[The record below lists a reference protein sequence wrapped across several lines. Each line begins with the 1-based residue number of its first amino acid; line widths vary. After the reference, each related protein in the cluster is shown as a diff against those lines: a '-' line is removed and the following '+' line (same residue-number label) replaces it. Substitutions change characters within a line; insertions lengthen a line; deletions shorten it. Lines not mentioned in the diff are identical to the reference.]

1 MKTRLSKAQA
11 AYENALENVSD
22 LHVKIS
28 DGNTKLG
35 AIPSVSLIPVMDCG
49 NCAICAK
56 SCYDLRNDFIYK
68 EVIKTRAI
76 NSAIYHED
84 PERFFKEIDGYLD
97 YRFPRAFRFHIGG
110 DIQDKWYLD
119 KMCEIARKH
128 KDTKFLA
135 FTKMFDVCNEYL
147 DEGNVIPENMHIL
160 FSGWLGLKMDNRHGF
175 PEAHP
180 IFESGTSST
189 GRDTS
194 VYRKLH
200 RVSEGRQTM
209 LVYRK
214 RSGGRIPCTLAKIL
228 VRNDGVLCL
237 TN

>member
-1 MKTRLSKAQA
+1 MSRNYWTLGKEGMKTRLSKAQA
-11 AYENALENVSD
+11 AYENALENVEN

-28 DGNTKLG
+28 EGNNKLG

-56 SCYDLRNDFIYK
+56 SCYDLRNDLIYK
-68 EVIKTRAI
+68 EVVKTRAI

-84 PERFFKEIDGYLD
+84 PERYFKEIDDYLN
-97 YRFPRAFRFHIGG
+97 YRYPRAFRFHIGG

-180 IFESGTSST
+180 IFESGTSAPEGTLLCT
-189 GRDTS
+189 GNCAECLKEDRLCWS
-194 VYRKLH
+194 IGKGQAV
-200 RVSEGRQTM
+200 GF
-209 LVYRK
+209 
-214 RSGGRIPCTLAKIL
+214 LAH
-228 VRNDGVLCL
+228 
-237 TN
+237 

>member
-49 NCAICAK
+49 NCSICSK
-56 SCYDLRNDFIYK
+56 SCYDLRNDMIYK

-84 PERFFKEIDGYLD
+84 PERYFKEIDGYLD

-147 DEGNVIPENMHIL
+147 DEGNVIPENMHTSYSADGLVSRWITATDFRRRIL
-160 FSGWLGLKMDNRHGF
+160 SSRAERLLRKEHVCV
-175 PEAHP
+175 PETAQ
-180 IFESGTSST
+180 
-189 GRDTS
+189 S
-194 VYRKLH
+194 V
-200 RVSEGRQTM
+200 
-209 LVYRK
+209 
-214 RSGGRIPCTLAKIL
+214 
-228 VRNDGVLCL
+228 
-237 TN
+237 

>member
-49 NCAICAK
+49 NCSICSK
-56 SCYDLRNDFIYK
+56 SCYDLRNDMIYK

-84 PERFFKEIDGYLD
+84 PERYFKEIDGYLD

-110 DIQDKWYLD
+110 DIQDNGILIR
-119 KMCEIARKH
+119 CARL
-128 KDTKFLA
+128 LA
-135 FTKMFDVCNEYL
+135 S
-147 DEGNVIPENMHIL
+147 I
-160 FSGWLGLKMDNRHGF
+160 
-175 PEAHP
+175 
-180 IFESGTSST
+180 
-189 GRDTS
+189 
-194 VYRKLH
+194 
-200 RVSEGRQTM
+200 
-209 LVYRK
+209 
-214 RSGGRIPCTLAKIL
+214 RIPSSWRSRRCSMCVTSISMRATSFLRTCTSYSADGLVSRWTTATDSLRRIL
-228 VRNDGVLCL
+228 SSRAEHLLRKEHVCVPE
-237 TN
+237 TAQSV

>member
-1 MKTRLSKAQA
+1 MSRNYWTLGKEGMKTRLSKAQA
-11 AYENALENVSD
+11 AYENAVENVSD

-28 DGNTKLG
+28 EGNNKLG

-56 SCYDLRNDFIYK
+56 SCYDLRNDMIYK

-76 NSAIYHED
+76 NSAILHED
-84 PERFFKEIDGYLD
+84 PERYFKEIDGYLD

-110 DIQDKWYLD
+110 DIQNKWYLD
-119 KMCEIARKH
+119 KMCDIARKH

-160 FSGWLGLKMDNRHGF
+160 FSGWLGLKMDNRPMDSLRRILSSRAERLLRKEHVCV
-175 PEAHP
+175 PETAQ
-180 IFESGTSST
+180 S
-189 GRDTS
+189 
-194 VYRKLH
+194 
-200 RVSEGRQTM
+200 
-209 LVYRK
+209 
-214 RSGGRIPCTLAKIL
+214 A
-228 VRNDGVLCL
+228 
-237 TN
+237 

>member
-1 MKTRLSKAQA
+1 M
-11 AYENALENVSD
+11 
-22 LHVKIS
+22 
-28 DGNTKLG
+28 
-35 AIPSVSLIPVMDCG
+35 SLIPVMDCG

-68 EVIKTRAI
+68 EVINTRAI

-84 PERFFKEIDGYLD
+84 PERYFKEIDGYLD
-97 YRFPRAFRFHIGG
+97 YRFHRAFRFHIGG

-180 IFESGTSST
+180 IFESGTSAPEGALLCT
-189 GRDTS
+189 GN
-194 VYRKLH
+194 
-200 RVSEGRQTM
+200 
-209 LVYRK
+209 
-214 RSGGRIPCTLAKIL
+214 CTECLKEDRLCWSIGKGQAIGFLAH
-228 VRNDGVLCL
+228 
-237 TN
+237 

>member
-1 MKTRLSKAQA
+1 MSRNYWTLGKEGMKTRLSKAQA
-11 AYENALENVSD
+11 AYENAVENVSD

-56 SCYDLRNDFIYK
+56 SCYDLRNDMIYK

-76 NSAIYHED
+76 NSAILHED
-84 PERFFKEIDGYLD
+84 PERYFKEIDGYLD

-110 DIQDKWYLD
+110 DIQNKWYLD

-135 FTKMFDVCNEYL
+135 FTKMFRCV
-147 DEGNVIPENMHIL
+147 
-160 FSGWLGLKMDNRHGF
+160 
-175 PEAHP
+175 
-180 IFESGTSST
+180 
-189 GRDTS
+189 
-194 VYRKLH
+194 
-200 RVSEGRQTM
+200 
-209 LVYRK
+209 
-214 RSGGRIPCTLAKIL
+214 
-228 VRNDGVLCL
+228 
-237 TN
+237 

>member
-1 MKTRLSKAQA
+1 M
-11 AYENALENVSD
+11 
-22 LHVKIS
+22 
-28 DGNTKLG
+28 
-35 AIPSVSLIPVMDCG
+35 
-49 NCAICAK
+49 
-56 SCYDLRNDFIYK
+56 DLRNDLIYK

-84 PERFFKEIDGYLD
+84 PERYFKEIDGYLD

-147 DEGNVIPENMHIL
+147 DEGNTIPENMHIL
-160 FSGWLGLKMDNRHGF
+160 FSGWLGLKMDNKHGF

-180 IFESGTSST
+180 IFESETSAPEGTLLCT
-189 GRDTS
+189 GN
-194 VYRKLH
+194 
-200 RVSEGRQTM
+200 
-209 LVYRK
+209 
-214 RSGGRIPCTLAKIL
+214 CTECLKEDRLCWSIGKGQAVGFLAH
-228 VRNDGVLCL
+228 
-237 TN
+237 